1 MVDIH
6 VPEEI
11 LSIGE
16 MFNVT
21 CSVRTIPGILK
32 YPPLTLTHPNGTNT
46 SSAVGTELK
55 VMIDSVDVSDAGEY
69 TCIGEIVFQELN
81 NLSLV
86 VQAKE
91 NITLKSKWMR

>member
-6 VPEEI
+6 VPKEI
-11 LSIGE
+11 PSIRG

-21 CSVRTIPGILK
+21 CSARTIPGILK
-32 YPPLTLTHPNGTNT
+32 SPSLTLTHPNGTNT
-46 SSAVGTELK
+46 SSAVGTELT
-55 VMIDSVDVSDAGEY
+55 VIVVPADVSDAGEY
-69 TCIGEIVFQELN
+69 TCIGEIVLSELN

-91 NITLKSKWMR
+91 NVTLRSK